1 MPKNK
6 PKKLNCMVLEG
17 FCINVT
23 PTERLYSCD
32 GSSISVTVLSV
43 LNFKFLCNVEKEGN
57 INVH

>member
-23 PTERLYSCD
+23 PT
-32 GSSISVTVLSV
+32 VTVPSV
-43 LNFKFLCNVEKEGN
+43 LNFKFLYNVEMEGN